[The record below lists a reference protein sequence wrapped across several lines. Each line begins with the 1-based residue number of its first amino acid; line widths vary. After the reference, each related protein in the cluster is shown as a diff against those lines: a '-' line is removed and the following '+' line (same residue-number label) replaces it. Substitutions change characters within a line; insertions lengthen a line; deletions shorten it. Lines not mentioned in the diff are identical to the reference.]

1 MADLPRFG
9 NYRTV
14 SELGSGAIA
23 TVYLA
28 TQEPLGRNV
37 AIKALKGTI
46 PPSSTFATQLER
58 EARVLSSLSHPNIVI
73 LLDYIK
79 SESQMYLVLE
89 YISGFSLSELLAKK
103 PKLRP
108 EIVAAIGVE
117 VAEGLAHA
125 HERGV
130 VHRDIK
136 PANVILSREG
146 EVKIVDFSIA
156 HRERLPSADE
166 PIPAFDNETPAR
178 GSSQAAFGTPAYMA
192 PEQLL
197 GETVDARSDL
207 FSLGIVLYQLL
218 CGVRPFDRP
227 GEKRAPA
234 HASRTSPAVQLRER
248 APDTPRTLERVVMR
262 CIEKHPADRP
272 MSADVVAE
280 DLAAFVRSRTEV
292 PSRQLVR
299 GALASARLV
308 SGEAPSLVRMSD
320 PPQPILHGPW
330 SFALFGVVLAFG
342 LGIVHATDRDAVEAS
357 AQAEGP
363 LIAARPGYLR
373 VLATPWADVAVD
385 GQRVDVTPFARAI
398 PLAPG
403 AHFVTFTH
411 PSAPPIT
418 QSITIETG
426 ATVTV
431 DVTMDVLGA
440 AGDASTAAALSP

>member
-1 MADLPRFG
+1 MSELPRFG
-9 NYRTV
+9 NYRTL

-28 TQEPLGRNV
+28 TQEPLGRKV

-58 EARVLSSLSHPNIVI
+58 EARVLSALSHPNIVI
-73 LLDYIK
+73 LLDYVK
-79 SESQMYLVLE
+79 SDAQMYLVLE

-108 EIVAAIGVE
+108 EIVATIGAE

-130 VHRDIK
+130 VHRDVK
-136 PANVILSREG
+136 PANVILSRQG
-146 EVKIVDFSIA
+146 EVKIVDFSVA

-178 GSSQAAFGTPAYMA
+178 GSSSQAAFGTPAYMA

-197 GETVDARSDL
+197 GEAVDPRSDL
-207 FSLGIVLYQLL
+207 FSLGVVLYQLL

-234 HASRTSPAVQLRER
+234 HAARTSPAVQLRER
-248 APDTPRTLERVVMR
+248 APDTPRALERVVMR

-272 MSADVVAE
+272 TSADVVAE
-280 DLAAFVRSRTEV
+280 DLTAFVRGRTDV
-292 PSRQLVR
+292 PIRQLVR
-299 GALASARLV
+299 GALAAGRLV
-308 SGEAPSLVRMSD
+308 SGEPPSLARTSD
-320 PPQPILHGPW
+320 PKEPLQKQPW
-330 SFALFGVVLAFG
+330 SFALFGAALVLG
-342 LGIVHATDRDAVEAS
+342 LGVVRATDREPVQSFAAT
-357 AQAEGP
+357 EGP
-363 LIAARPGYLR
+363 LIASRSGYLR
-373 VLATPWADVAVD
+373 VLATPWAAVSVD
-385 GQRVDVTPFARAI
+385 GQHVDVTPMARAI

-418 QSITIETG
+418 QHVTIETG
-426 ATVTV
+426 ATVTL
-431 DVTMDVLGA
+431 DVTMDVTGVTRDAGA
-440 AGDASTAAALSP
+440 AD